1 MANLQ
6 KVVKELLTE
15 RKKVQNELSRL
26 DAAIAALGRN
36 NDSGA
41 IRSLSSTPR
50 RTLSTSARKRIA
62 AAQRARWAKWKANQ
76 KKTS

>member
-6 KVVKELLTE
+6 QVVEQLHTE

-26 DAAIAALGRN
+26 DAAISALGHN
-36 NDSGA
+36 NGSGA
-41 IRSLSSTPR
+41 TRSLSSRPR
-50 RTLSTSARKRIA
+50 RTLSASARKRIA
-62 AAQRARWAKWKANQ
+62 AAQKARWAKWKAKQ